1 MTEIQNSIKSVS
13 VNLTT
18 VKNHENTTQESHST
32 ELTSINSLE
41 IKLKTLLKN
50 CMFTDVYTEA
60 SLQFTYI
67 QVFLSFGFHIRDF
80 SLQSFVDDVISTFTV
95 QS

>member
-1 MTEIQNSIKSVS
+1 MIEIQNSIKSVS

-18 VKNHENTTQESHST
+18 VKNHENTTQDTHST
-32 ELTSINSLE
+32 DLTSINSPK

-50 CMFTDVYTEA
+50 YMFTDVYTEA

-67 QVFLSFGFHIRDF
+67 QVFLSFDFHIRNI
-80 SLQSFVDDVISTFTV
+80 SLKSFVDDIISTFTV
-95 QS
+95 KS

>member
-1 MTEIQNSIKSVS
+1 MIEIQNSIKSVS

-18 VKNHENTTQESHST
+18 VKNHENTTRDTHST
-32 ELTSINSLE
+32 DLTSMNSLE
-41 IKLKTLLKN
+41 IKLKMLLKN
-50 CMFTDVYTEA
+50 YMFTDVYTEA

-67 QVFLSFGFHIRDF
+67 QVFLSFDFHIRNI
-80 SLQSFVDDVISTFTV
+80 SLKSFVDDIISTFTV